1 MDEKELKGFT
11 KKRSKLIVSLMS
23 SMQEQIEDNQKR
35 LLSKTLERFVDK
47 LEIDENGNV
56 LNNDKN
62 RKLLFEI
69 DDVFKEYQKKE
80 ARKTIELLLN
90 SVASIMAFNQG
101 YFQAIDGKART
112 LELMPKVKDFMKG
125 WLGIQGNVVEPNG
138 YIEKLVANDPAKIA
152 LKNTAMKIVIGQEG
166 FENAKKQIK
175 TLIDGNKD
183 SMGALEKHHKNFAF
197 DLYSQIDRATSDV
210 IRNDLGFEF
219 AIYEGGIIE
228 TSRIFCEEHDG
239 KIYHISEIKK
249 FNPKEAKPPNYN
261 PITDL
266 GGYGCRH
273 HLNWISK
280 ALARAM
286 GKDVSQFEK

>member
-35 LLSKTLERFVDK
+35 LLSKTLEKFVDK

-69 DDVFKEYQKKE
+69 DDVFKDYQKKE

-138 YIEKLVANDPAKIA
+138 YIDKLVANDPAKIA